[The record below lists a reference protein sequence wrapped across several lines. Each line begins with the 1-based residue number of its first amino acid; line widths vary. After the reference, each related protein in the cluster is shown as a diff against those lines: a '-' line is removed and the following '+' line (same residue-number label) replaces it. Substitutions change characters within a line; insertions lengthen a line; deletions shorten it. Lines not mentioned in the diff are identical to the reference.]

1 MATVKIDKFGGIAP
15 RQHPTQLADGMA
27 TVAMNVVLESGKLVP
42 LRQPRLVEGAANIME
57 NGLADVADAE
67 SLHIWRKNLADGG
80 GFDFLLFPGMT
91 WTAPG
96 NIASDDLTRIIVS
109 GETGVGTSGAE
120 PVIYVRSSGAKV
132 VKRLAKTALAAPVVS
147 RVSTEELSENK
158 RYTRF
163 FVAWVDEFGFESPV
177 SEPSL
182 LKQILKASDGWSVSG
197 PTDGEYTFSKS
208 GETDIVLD
216 EDEVTITMSTDSTPV
231 FVQAEYAIDEDLEYD
246 DGDEIA
252 VFVDDIPE
260 DAVTIRVYKVIT
272 GMEEGRGQFV
282 IDKTATEATGGFTV
296 AVKDEDAGE
305 VMPEIENP
313 PDGLQ
318 SILDVPGA
326 FYVGFVL
333 STPKTVC
340 FSEVDMLYSW
350 PLAYRYDIADNIVA
364 LAVTSNSVYALTD
377 GWPYV
382 LSGTAPESM
391 TVAKLANPAACV
403 SVRGVTVLKNTVF
416 YASNAGLMAIANSA
430 NEGTVVTNLTEQIFT
445 KDQWQAL
452 NPKSCLLGH
461 HKGRLFMYFATDDGG
476 VYGSAVSFL
485 DPDGSLGLAR
495 SRFIGLTFNLT
506 DGLGVAV
513 TAHDEA
519 AKCLVV
525 DNAEDKMYYVR
536 EGV

>member
-15 RQHPTQLADGMA
+15 RQHPTQLKDGMA

-42 LRQPRLVEGAANIME
+42 LRQPRLVEGTANIME
-57 NGLADVADAE
+57 NGLADVADAK
-67 SLHIWRKNLADGG
+67 SLHIWRKNLAAGG

-120 PVIYVRSSGAKV
+120 PVIYIRSSGAKV

-147 RVSTEELSENK
+147 RVSTEPLSENK

-182 LKQILKASDGWSVSG
+182 VANGSG
-197 PTDGEYTFSKS
+197 DP
-208 GETDIVLD
+208 
-216 EDEVTITMSTDSTPV
+216 
-231 FVQAEYAIDEDLEYD
+231 IDEDLEYD
-246 DGDEIA
+246 DGDEVNIA
-252 VFVDDIPE
+252 KPDSIPA

-272 GMEEGRGQFV
+272 GMEEGRAQFICDV
-282 IDKTATEATGGFTV
+282 AVSTIGAGGFNVT
-296 AVKDEDAGE
+296 VKDEDAGE
-305 VMPEIENP
+305 VMPEIEPP

-326 FYVGFVL
+326 FYVGFVP

-382 LSGTAPESM
+382 LTGTAPESM
-391 TVAKLANPAACV
+391 TVAKLANSAACV
-403 SVRGVTVLKNTVF
+403 SARGVTVLKNTVF

-430 NEGTVVTNLTEQIFT
+430 NEGTIVTNLTEQIFT

-461 HKGRLFMYFATDDGG
+461 HKGRLFMYFATDEGG

-495 SRFIGLTFNLT
+495 SKSIGLTFNLT